1 MNFDQYQLE
10 ATKFAEYWS
19 NTYPFFALPEETG
32 EFLGLVAKAERGDDL
47 VKRYGSLKV
56 YREKLVKE
64 AGDILWQLS
73 QCLKELGISMQ
84 EVAETNLAKLA
95 DRQARGVIKGE
106 GDDR

>member
-1 MNFDQYQLE
+1 MNFDQYQE
-10 ATKFAEYWS
+10 KATAFAEYES
-19 NTYPFFALPEETG
+19 DAYPFFALPEETG

-47 VKRYGSLKV
+47 VKRYGSIDA
-56 YREKLVKE
+56 YREKLIKE

-84 EVAETNLAKLA
+84 EVAETNLTKLA
-95 DRQARGVIKGE
+95 DRQARGVIKGV